1 VRIEIPSARAG
12 TSAHVRSRSA
22 CSSRHAARETRVRTR
37 RSRRPA
43 SIRSLVQLNGLPGA
57 AFDALL
63 QRVVD
68 LAEEPWDAAVPP
80 GKDPAYGMTVFGA
93 GYGLLTSH
101 ADDASEIIRI
111 FEITW
116 IG

>member
-1 VRIEIPSARAG
+1 MLTTHLHDLARPSAIPGPTRQDHPVTPG
-12 TSAHVRSRSA
+12 IPLSRTK
-22 CSSRHAARETRVRTR
+22 SS
-37 RSRRPA
+37 
-43 SIRSLVQLNGLPGA
+43 PGA

-68 LAEEPWDAAVPP
+68 LAEEPWDAAVMPP
-80 GKDPAYGMTVFGA
+80 GKDPAYRMTVFGA
-93 GYGLLTSH
+93 GYGLLTFH

-111 FEITW
+111 FDIIW